1 MELALRWTLSQP
13 VTAVI
18 PPGDPELW
26 KMAVELAQN
35 FTSINSDEEAI
46 LKNEARG
53 KKPLFELAHS

>member
-1 MELALRWTLSQP
+1 
-13 VTAVI
+13 VI

-26 KMAVELAQN
+26 KMAVELAQD

-53 KKPLFELAHS
+53 KRPLFQLAHS